1 MRSLKIG
8 DNIPPFC
15 LPDQDGNMFDIGSV
29 VGRKKLVI
37 FFYPKDGSLFCTKEA
52 CFFRDFND
60 AFNEADAVLIGI
72 SSQSPESH
80 KNFASVNNLKYT
92 ILSDTGNKVRELFG
106 VPSSLFGL
114 IPGRVTYVADRTGR
128 IVSIFNSQTDVERH
142 VDEALKICLL
152 LKKAE

>member
-15 LPDQDGNMFDIGSV
+15 LPDQNGNMFDIGSV

-37 FFYPKDGSLFCTKEA
+37 FFYPKDGSLLCTREA
-52 CFFRDFND
+52 CYFRDFND
-60 AFNEADAVLIGI
+60 AFTEADAVLIGI
-72 SSQSPESH
+72 SSQSTESH
-80 KNFASVNNLKYT
+80 KNFASDNDLKYT
-92 ILSDTGNKVRELFG
+92 ILSDTGNKVRDLFG